1 MDAGGGRCDRLSVS
15 LERRGRQLVEERFD
29 VVVVGSGGGLIGA
42 FAAASRGLRTLV
54 IEKAEWVGGT
64 TAYSGAGIWLPGNPV
79 ILRAGIEDSP
89 EAARPYLDSIVGDD
103 APVEL
108 REAFLRAG
116 PPMIEELERD
126 EAFGEFEWRGIPD
139 YFEDR
144 PGFLRQGRTIF
155 PRNLDRSALGELEPL
170 VRRPL
175 WTERWGTE
183 PGDVMIGGQA
193 LIARS
198 LLALMG
204 TGKATVH
211 TNTALTGLLVED
223 DRVVAIDA
231 VRDGEPVRY
240 LAERGVLLA
249 AGGFERNR
257 ELRQKYQA
265 PLTDEWTMGAPE
277 NTGDALEAAIA
288 IGADTAL
295 LDEAWYAPGIVT
307 PVGGP
312 VFYTMVWGGIWVN
325 AAGERFMNE
334 RLPYDRAGHEL
345 MRLHNSTG
353 VEHIPAHWVFDQ
365 RQVDVDGFSMLPVDP
380 QVPDW
385 FDVDRWLEAG
395 VLVRA
400 DTLEE
405 LAGRIGVPADALV
418 RNVEEYNGFARS
430 GVDERFHRGE
440 SPWDRV
446 IANVVQPHTD
456 GPNKCLGVLDKP
468 PYYAVQVVVTDLG
481 TKGGVRTDERARVL
495 RSDGSLSSPSRPGT
509 ARPMLHARA
518 GAVQR
523 HGGPAARGWRFGGLP
538 EGGRR

>member
-1 MDAGGGRCDRLSVS
+1 M
-15 LERRGRQLVEERFD
+15 VEERYD

-64 TAYSGAGIWLPGNPV
+64 TAYSGAGIWLPGNPA
-79 ILRAGIEDSP
+79 ILRAGIDDSP

-126 EAFGEFEWRGIPD
+126 AAFGEFEWRGIPD
-139 YFEDR
+139 YFEGR

-155 PRNLDRSALGELEPL
+155 PRDLARSELGELEPM

-183 PGDVMIGGQA
+183 PGDVMVGGQA
-193 LIARS
+193 LIARA

-204 TGKATVH
+204 TGNATVH
-211 TNTALTGLLVED
+211 TSTALTGLLVED
-223 DRVVAIDA
+223 DRVVAVDA

-249 AGGFERNR
+249 AGGYERNR

-265 PLTDEWTMGAPE
+265 PLTDEWTMGCPE

-288 IGADTAL
+288 VGADTAL
-295 LDEAWYAPGIVT
+295 LEEAWFAPGIVT

-345 MRLHNSTG
+345 MRLQNTTG
-353 VEHIPAHWVFDQ
+353 VDHIPAHWVFDQ

-385 FDVDRWLEAG
+385 FDVDRWLGAG

-405 LAGRIGVPADALV
+405 LAGLIGVPADALV

-446 IANVVQPHTD
+446 IANVVAPHTD
-456 GPNKCLGVLDKP
+456 GPNKCLGVLDQP

-481 TKGGVRTDERARVL
+481 TKGGVRTDDRARVL
-495 RSDGSLSSPSRPGT
+495 RPDGSVIEGLYASGNTMAPCTGRVYPG
-509 ARPMLHARA
+509 A
-518 GAVQR
+518 
-523 HGGPAARGWRFGGLP
+523 GGPIGSAMVFSWLAALDMADAELP
-538 EGGRR
+538 